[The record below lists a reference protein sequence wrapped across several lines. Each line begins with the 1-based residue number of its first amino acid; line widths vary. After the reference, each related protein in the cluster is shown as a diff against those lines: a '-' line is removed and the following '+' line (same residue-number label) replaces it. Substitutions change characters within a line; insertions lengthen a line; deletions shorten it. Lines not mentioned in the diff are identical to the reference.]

1 MRILPGNSYH
11 PEDEI
16 FRAGLLVVAKKG
28 RIRMVKSESIKTR
41 KNPAEGRIQIPIFF
55 KLMVSMLFVSV
66 IPILL
71 LGIVSVGGVRDVI
84 VALGIGGT
92 IVLITSITVFG
103 ILVCSYYLS
112 FLIARPIVLLSQVA
126 DELSRGVISGS
137 ELPLA
142 RNDEIGNLSRAFSK
156 MVNTYRLL
164 DVLAQDQQ
172 SGSSQGY
179 VKE

>member
-1 MRILPGNSYH
+1 
-11 PEDEI
+11 
-16 FRAGLLVVAKKG
+16 
-28 RIRMVKSESIKTR
+28 
-41 KNPAEGRIQIPIFF
+41 
-55 KLMVSMLFVSV
+55 
-66 IPILL
+66 
-71 LGIVSVGGVRDVI
+71 
-84 VALGIGGT
+84 
-92 IVLITSITVFG
+92 
-103 ILVCSYYLS
+103 
-112 FLIARPIVLLSQVA
+112 VLLSQVA

>member
-1 MRILPGNSYH
+1 
-11 PEDEI
+11 
-16 FRAGLLVVAKKG
+16 
-28 RIRMVKSESIKTR
+28 
-41 KNPAEGRIQIPIFF
+41 
-55 KLMVSMLFVSV
+55 MVSMLFVSV